1 MPREAL
7 TVGEVAR
14 RTGLSVR
21 TLHHYDALGLL
32 QASGRTD
39 AGYRLYTVRDLMKLQ
54 QIVLLK
60 SLGLSLAQI
69 ARTLSSDGPTLLRTI
84 ETHVSRLRTRIEQ
97 EQRVCARLE
106 ETAARLR
113 KRRTPTIEEIVR
125 TIEEVTMSEKY
136 FTPEQVEWMR
146 ERRAVVGEA
155 RIREVEAEW
164 PRLVAEV
171 RAAMENGTPPS
182 DPHVRSLAGR
192 WHGLVQEF
200 TNGNLGI
207 SKAVAT
213 IYKEEPAVRQ
223 KTGIDAAM
231 MEYISRAGAFNQVE

>member
-7 TVGEVAR
+7 TVGDVAR

-84 ETHVSRLRTRIEQ
+84 ETHVSKLRTRIEQ
-97 EQRVCARLE
+97 ERRVCTRLE

-146 ERRAVVGEA
+146 ERRAVVGET

-171 RAAMENGTPPS
+171 RAAMEKGTPPS
-182 DPHVRSLAGR
+182 DPPSARSRHDGMVSSRSSPTATWESPRRSRRSTKKSPPYGR
-192 WHGLVQEF
+192 
-200 TNGNLGI
+200 
-207 SKAVAT
+207 
-213 IYKEEPAVRQ
+213 R
-223 KTGIDAAM
+223 
-231 MEYISRAGAFNQVE
+231 RASTRP